1 MSDIR
6 KKVKDMI
13 TLALDDRGI
22 EKERIAAALGACKL
36 IEKHDLL
43 ASPFD
48 GLASIDN
55 EHVQAASSIFKTIS
69 DPEFVKSVKKVASGI
84 ANRKRRSR

>member
-13 TLALDDRGI
+13 ALALDDRGV

-55 EHVQAASSIFKTIS
+55 EHVQAASSIFQTLSNPDFI
-69 DPEFVKSVKKVASGI
+69 KSVKKVATGI
-84 ANRKRRSR
+84 ASRRRKR